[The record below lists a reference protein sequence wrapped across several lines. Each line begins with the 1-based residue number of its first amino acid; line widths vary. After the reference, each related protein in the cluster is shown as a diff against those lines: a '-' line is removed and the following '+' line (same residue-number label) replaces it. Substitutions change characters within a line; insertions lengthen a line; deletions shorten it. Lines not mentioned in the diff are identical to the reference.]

1 MQRKPG
7 PGEAEQQEQLT
18 SYIEQWHLQRPG
30 GQRWFWEPHD
40 PLRAFP
46 ELMVLCG
53 SQQSPAAHGLG
64 RARIQPT
71 SRRCVE
77 GKDRVSPAAMAKPL
91 VPPAQLTQDQA
102 LASHMGPHT
111 EDTEHSQKNGM
122 RISAGLGNTTVG
134 KMHCES
140 LSPFPR
146 RDGNPS
152 ERTWSSVMPLGVCP
166 ALVQTRTKSTRK
178 Q

>member
-18 SYIEQWHLQRPG
+18 SYAERWHLQRPG
-30 GQRWFWEPHD
+30 GQRWCWEPCD

-53 SQQSPAAHGLG
+53 SQQSPAAHGLA

-77 GKDRVSPAAMAKPL
+77 GKDRASPAAMAKPL
-91 VPPAQLTQDQA
+91 VPP
-102 LASHMGPHT
+102 
-111 EDTEHSQKNGM
+111 
-122 RISAGLGNTTVG
+122 
-134 KMHCES
+134 
-140 LSPFPR
+140 
-146 RDGNPS
+146 
-152 ERTWSSVMPLGVCP
+152 CP
-166 ALVQTRTKSTRK
+166 AHSGPGTGQPHGTSHRRHRTLTKKWYEDFCRTGEYDSGEDAL
-178 Q
+178 